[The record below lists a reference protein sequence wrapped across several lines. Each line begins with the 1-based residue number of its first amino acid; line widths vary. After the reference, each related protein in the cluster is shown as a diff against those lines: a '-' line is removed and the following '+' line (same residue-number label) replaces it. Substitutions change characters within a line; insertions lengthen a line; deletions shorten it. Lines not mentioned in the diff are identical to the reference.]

1 MGGNVDNQF
10 SRSVTQAFRP
20 GFNTGG
26 QGGFGTF
33 GMPSSGYGSPV
44 APQPQ
49 AAQIGTGAPMAN
61 AGQSFVQ
68 ASLNSKKGDA
78 NYDAFSDFNNDGVIT
93 TSDFG
98 EYMKSNPGGQAS
110 MIESDQSIANRNN
123 QRQQM
128 MDARGSLM
136 DQLRQMDEGLGSSGM
151 SYGMSRPPMSQSS
164 NRHLNQMMQD
174 AAYSGYGMFRTPM
187 TQSSRGRLGGGGGK
201 ANSGM
206 SIGMAGGGLVPRY
219 QNGGLIKGYRDGGE
233 MMDPRVEEMSM
244 MMEEEA
250 MESPSG
256 TESEMLKI
264 VMEAKAALE
273 GNHPNPEDAVERFVE
288 AFGEDELMSL
298 QEHVIRSIESG
309 MDEFRSDG
317 MSDSIPGNIDGMEQV
332 ALSEGE
338 YIVPADVVSGL
349 GNGDTESGA
358 RELRDLIGKVRG
370 LRNGST
376 QQPPAIDPSMM
387 MPV

>member
-1 MGGNVDNQF
+1 MGGNIDNQF
-10 SRSVTQAFRP
+10 KRSLTQAYRP
-20 GFNTGG
+20 GFNAGRSLVRGG
-26 QGGFGTF
+26 QGGFMGQSMGAGNPGGTIQQPMF
-33 GMPSSGYGSPV
+33 YQP
-44 APQPQ
+44 AP
-49 AAQIGTGAPMAN
+49 ASQIGTGAPVAN
-61 AGQSFVQ
+61 TGQSFVQ
-68 ASLNSKKGDA
+68 GSLNSKKGDA
-78 NYDAFSDFNNDGVIT
+78 NYDAFSDFNNDGMVT
-93 TSDFG
+93 TLDFA
-98 EYMKSNPGGQAS
+98 EYNKANPGGQAS
-110 MIESDQSIANRNN
+110 MIESDQSIANQNN

-136 DQLRQMDEGLGSSGM
+136 DQLRQMDEGLGMRMPATGYQQQ
-151 SYGMSRPPMSQSS
+151 YG
-164 NRHLNQMMQD
+164 
-174 AAYSGYGMFRTPM
+174 Y
-187 TQSSRGRLGGGGGK
+187 RGRLGGRRGK

-244 MMEEEA
+244 MMEEET

-273 GNHPNPEDAVERFVE
+273 GNHPNPEYAVERFVE

-298 QEHVIRSIESG
+298 QEHVIRSMESG